1 MLTNPFILL
10 SIPVSPMQMLARA
23 KVGIWAGKPTSPR
36 GVIYCR
42 KRGEFSVSISVTL
55 AFLTRLFLTVSRMS
69 CTTRGL

>member
-10 SIPVSPMQMLARA
+10 SIPVSPMQMLAGT
-23 KVGIWAGKPTSPR
+23 KVGIQTGKAALPKYSN
-36 GVIYCR
+36 YCR
-42 KRGEFSVSISVTL
+42 KSGEFSVSMSVTL